1 MTTHQKEIAAGDRFQ
16 FGDNWA
22 RFLTVLTDERIK
34 IATESLKAMLE
45 VEDLNGKSFL
55 DIGSGS
61 GLFSL
66 AARRLGATV
75 FSFDY
80 DPQSV
85 GCTREL
91 KRRYF
96 ENDQEWQIE
105 EGSALDAAYLGK
117 LGKFD
122 IVYSWGVLH
131 HTGDMWKA
139 LKNVDGNVA
148 DDGRLFIATY
158 NDQGLLSRF
167 WFKVK
172 KVYIK
177 NPWARPAIVFL
188 FWPYLV
194 GARILVRAIRR
205 KPLDRGMSIYFDMLD
220 WLGGYPFEV
229 AKPEAIFDF
238 YFRRKYLLIKLK
250 TCAGKMGCNE
260 FLFRRHLN
268 RD

>member
-1 MTTHQKEIAAGDRFQ
+1 MNTHQNEIAAGERFQ

-22 RFLTVLTDERIK
+22 RFITILTDERIK
-34 IATESLKAMLE
+34 IATESLKTMLE

-66 AARRLGATV
+66 AARRLGAKV

-96 ENDQEWQIE
+96 ENDPEWQIE
-105 EGSALDAAYLGK
+105 EGSALETAYLGK

-131 HTGDMWKA
+131 HTGDMWAA
-139 LKNVDGNVA
+139 LKNVDGNVVE
-148 DDGRLFIATY
+148 DGRLFIAIY
-158 NDQGLLSRF
+158 NDQGLLSRL
-167 WFKVK
+167 WLKVK
-172 KVYIK
+172 KSYIK

-194 GARILVRAIRR
+194 GARILVRAIRG
-205 KPLDRGMSIYFDMLD
+205 KPLGRGMSIYFDMLD
-220 WLGGYPFEV
+220 WLGGNPLEV
-229 AKPEAIFDF
+229 AKPEEIFDF
-238 YFRRKYLLIKLK
+238 YFRRNYSLMKLK
-250 TCAGKMGCNE
+250 TCAGRMGCNE

-268 RD
+268 KD